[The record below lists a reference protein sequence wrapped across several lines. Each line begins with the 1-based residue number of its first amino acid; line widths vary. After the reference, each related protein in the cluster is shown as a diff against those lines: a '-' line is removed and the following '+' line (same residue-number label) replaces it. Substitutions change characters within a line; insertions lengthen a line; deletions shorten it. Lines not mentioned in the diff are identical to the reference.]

1 MIQIKISFK
10 ISQSGGDILNDD
22 FDDHILNQKRSRL
35 DMIPIFSLILEKS
48 LKFRKILP
56 NFFIMQIFGLFL
68 RTFGEHL
75 GEHLND
81 LREQDDK
88 ESPEKRKLYGKG
100 HF

>member
-56 NFFIMQIFGLFL
+56 NFLLCKFL
-68 RTFGEHL
+68 VLRPFGEHL

-81 LREQDDK
+81 SREQDDK